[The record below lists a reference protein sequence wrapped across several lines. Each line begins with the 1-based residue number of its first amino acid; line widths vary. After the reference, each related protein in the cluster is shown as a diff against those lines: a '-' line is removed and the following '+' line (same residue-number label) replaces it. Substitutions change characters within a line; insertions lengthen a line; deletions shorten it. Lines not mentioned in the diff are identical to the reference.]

1 MRNLAGKSAEAVG
14 DTTLL
19 IESSVNAVNNGT
31 EITGQTAE
39 AMKTLG
45 EYTASVKKIMD
56 DITESCK
63 RQEEMAD
70 HINGDISRISGVV
83 QSNSATAEESA
94 AASEEL
100 SGQAGMLKELV
111 GTFKLK

>member
-1 MRNLAGKSAEAVG
+1 M
-14 DTTLL
+14 D
-19 IESSVNAVNNGT
+19 AVNSGT

-56 DITESCK
+56 DITASCN
-63 RQEEMAD
+63 RQKEMAESVNSD
-70 HINGDISRISGVV
+70 INRISGVV